1 MLGLKLNHVSK
12 RGHWSVVTVT
22 LALPL
27 NGNSG
32 DVLHR
37 RVDLFDELRMEQCCY
52 DYTMCPL
59 GYTSNLIVGMADVSN
74 SLVYVRHNSPG
85 VALIIV
91 NENFEPSGC
100 RCGADKDFQILTDT
114 FRRLGFTIV
123 ALYDVT
129 DKEILAV
136 IRTGK

>member
-1 MLGLKLNHVSK
+1 MLPG
-12 RGHWSVVTVT
+12 
-22 LALPL
+22 
-27 NGNSG
+27 
-32 DVLHR
+32 

-52 DYTMCPL
+52 NYTMCPL

-114 FRRLGFTIV
+114 FRRLGFKIV